1 MPKTM
6 DLEVAANGVGWLRFI
21 VPERRNPFN
30 LAFAAELTAML
41 STAAERDDLRVLVL
55 TGGEHFCCGGDL
67 KEFRSIVAN
76 GARASLDLMEAV
88 NRAVLAAYT
97 FPKPVISAVRGV
109 AFGAGM
115 SLAMSADLMIAAQTA
130 RFCQAFIRI
139 GGCPDTGSSWLLQR
153 RVGAAQARKL
163 ILTGRELDGM
173 SAAAMGLSDEA
184 VPDEA
189 VEQTALE
196 LAQEIGARSLFALIS
211 AKQVVRETAESG
223 FVEALNIERRAQA
236 LLLQGH
242 DFPEAMAA
250 FAERRVAAIK
260 DF

>member
-1 MPKTM
+1 MPREM
-6 DLEVAANGVGWLRFI
+6 DLEVDADGVGWLRFML
-21 VPERRNPFN
+21 PQKRNPFS
-30 LAFAAELTAML
+30 LAFAAELTATL
-41 STAAERDDLRVLVL
+41 SAAAQRDDLRVLIL
-55 TGGEHFCCGGDL
+55 TGGEHFCSGGDL

-76 GARASLDLMEAV
+76 GARASLDLMDAV
-88 NRAVLAAYT
+88 NRAIHAAHT
-97 FPKPVISAVRGV
+97 FPKPMIAAVRGV

-130 RFCQAFIRI
+130 RFCQAFVRI

-153 RVGAAQARKL
+153 RVGAANARKL
-163 ILTGRELDGM
+163 ILTGRELDGV
-173 SAAAMGLSDEA
+173 SAAAIGLSDEA
-184 VPDEA
+184 VPDHA
-189 VEQTALE
+189 VEQTALG

-211 AKQVVRETAESG
+211 AKEVVREAAESG

-250 FAERRVAAIK
+250 FAERRIAAIK

>member
-1 MPKTM
+1 MI
-6 DLEVAANGVGWLRFI
+6 A
-21 VPERRNPFN
+21 
-30 LAFAAELTAML
+30 
-41 STAAERDDLRVLVL
+41 
-55 TGGEHFCCGGDL
+55 
-67 KEFRSIVAN
+67 
-76 GARASLDLMEAV
+76 
-88 NRAVLAAYT
+88 
-97 FPKPVISAVRGV
+97 AVRGV

-139 GGCPDTGSSWLLQR
+139 GGCPDTRSNWLLQR

-173 SAAAMGLSDEA
+173 TAAAMGLSDEA
-184 VPDEA
+184 VPDEV

-196 LAQEIGARSLFALIS
+196 LAQEIGARSLFALMS
-211 AKQVVRETAESG
+211 AKEVVRETAESG

-250 FAERRVAAIK
+250 FAERRVATTK

>member
-1 MPKTM
+1 M
-6 DLEVAANGVGWLRFI
+6 
-21 VPERRNPFN
+21 
-30 LAFAAELTAML
+30 
-41 STAAERDDLRVLVL
+41 
-55 TGGEHFCCGGDL
+55 
-67 KEFRSIVAN
+67 
-76 GARASLDLMEAV
+76 
-88 NRAVLAAYT
+88 
-97 FPKPVISAVRGV
+97 RGV

-130 RFCQAFIRI
+130 RFCQAFVRI

-153 RVGAAQARKL
+153 RVGAANARKL
-163 ILTGRELDGM
+163 ILTGRELDGV
-173 SAAAMGLSDEA
+173 SAAAIGLSDEA
-184 VPDEA
+184 VPDHA
-189 VEQTALE
+189 VEQTALG

-211 AKQVVRETAESG
+211 AKEVVREAAESG

-250 FAERRVAAIK
+250 FAERRIAAIK